1 MTNFEQC
8 VLFLYVNVTA
18 ANDNVM
24 QIRYEDFFANDNGGC
39 SPS

>member
-1 MTNFEQC
+1 MTD
-8 VLFLYVNVTA
+8 LLTFLEENT

-24 QIRYEDFFANDNGGC
+24 QIRYEDFFANDNGGS